1 MSVPGIGAGPMSSE
15 ASAQQ
20 VLIVGAGPAG
30 LFAAAELARHGMIG
44 FRAAPADAHGVA
56 AMDAQLASYL
66 VSSNAVTAANASSV
80 SPVVA
85 TG

>member
-1 MSVPGIGAGPMSSE
+1 MSDE
-15 ASAQQ
+15 APAQQ

-30 LFAAAELARHGMIG
+30 LFVAAELARHGMIG
-44 FRAAPADAHGVA
+44 FRAVPADARGVA
-56 AMDAQLASYL
+56 ALDAHLASYL